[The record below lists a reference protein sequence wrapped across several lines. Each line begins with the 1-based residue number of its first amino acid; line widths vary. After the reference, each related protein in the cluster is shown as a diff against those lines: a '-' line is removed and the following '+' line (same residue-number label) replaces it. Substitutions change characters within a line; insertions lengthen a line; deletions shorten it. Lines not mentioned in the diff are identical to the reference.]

1 MEISTHADRPGAKVM
16 DIHLR
21 IVLPESGEDFGQ
33 WEEGLADA
41 LNKAGLAATS
51 EAIRSMDTRG
61 EALQAAGR
69 KWTSKGQLS
78 FVAETPYGAVPF
90 KRHVYQSSAGGET
103 RAPANERA
111 ALVGSATPRFA
122 AMISS
127 KLAEMTARSAVR
139 DLAFNHRR
147 TLSNTAAQDLAL
159 LVSAQAQSR
168 DTALE
173 WQPAAPP
180 EQVALIVVGVDGAMI
195 HTRTDGWRQAMAGT
209 MSLYDKEGERL
220 DTLYI
225 GCGPGTTPAQG
236 KDVFFKQMDH
246 HLERL
251 KARHPKALTLGLSD
265 AASDLL
271 GWLQER
277 TSEQLIDF
285 HHAAEYL
292 SGAAEAF
299 EDPPNWAGAMRTLL
313 RDEPGAAKALLGDMK
328 NQLDHPSPASLT
340 ASQREGLQKAV
351 TYFTNHHH
359 RMDYAGWR
367 HLRRPIGSGVTEA
380 ACKTVIKERLTKS
393 GMRWGLDP
401 AHAVLHLRALFR
413 TPARWALFWRDHQGR
428 ALANAL

>member
-1 MEISTHADRPGAKVM
+1 MHITTDVEVDGARVM

-21 IVLPESGEDFGQ
+21 VVLPKGGADFNE
-33 WEEGLADA
+33 WEVALADSF
-41 LNKAGLAATS
+41 NEAGLAATT
-51 EAIRSMDTRG
+51 EAIKGLDTRG
-61 EALQAAGR
+61 EPLQAGGR
-69 KWTSKGQLS
+69 KWTSKGELS
-78 FVAETPYGAVPF
+78 FVVETPYGQAAF
-90 KRHVYQSSAGGET
+90 QRHVYQTSAGGET

-147 TLSNTAAQDLAL
+147 ILSNTAAQDLAL

-209 MSLYDKEGERL
+209 MSLYDEEGERL

-236 KDVFFKQMDH
+236 KEVFFKQMDH

-299 EDPPNWAGAMRTLL
+299 EDPQNWAGAMRTLL
-313 RDEPGAAKALLGDMK
+313 RDEPGAAKALLADMK
-328 NQLDHPSPASLT
+328 NQLDHPSPVSLT

-351 TYFTNHHH
+351 TYFTNHHQ

-367 HLRRPIGSGVTEA
+367 NLRRPIGSGVTEA

-401 AHAVLHLRALFR
+401 AHAILQLRALFR
-413 TPARWALFWRDHQGR
+413 TPTRWALFWRDHQRR

>member
-1 MEISTHADRPGAKVM
+1 MEISTHVNGEGATVM

-21 IVLPESGEDFGQ
+21 IVLPKGGQDFSQ
-33 WEEGLADA
+33 WEDVLADS
-41 LNKAGLAATS
+41 LNGAGRAATT
-51 EAIRSMDTRG
+51 EAIKGMDTRG
-61 EALQAAGR
+61 ECLQAAGR
-69 KWTSKGQLS
+69 KWTSKGEFS
-78 FVAETPYGAVPF
+78 FVAETPYGQAPF
-90 KRHVYQSSAGGET
+90 KRHVYQTNAGGET
-103 RAPANERA
+103 RAPVNERC

-139 DLAFNHRR
+139 DLALNHRR
-147 TLSNTAAQDLAL
+147 NFSNTAAQDIAL

-195 HTRTDGWRQAMAGT
+195 HTRSDGWRQAMAGT

-225 GCGPGTTPAQG
+225 GCGPGATPAQG
-236 KDVFFKQMDH
+236 KEVFFGQMDH

-271 GWLQER
+271 GWLEER
-277 TSEQLIDF
+277 TSDQLIDF

-299 EDPPNWAGAMRTLL
+299 EESQDWAGAMRTLL
-313 RDEPGAAKALLGDMK
+313 RDEPGAAKALLADMK
-328 NQLDHPSPASLT
+328 NQLEHPSPAPLT

-351 TYFTNHHH
+351 TYFTNHHE

-367 HLRRPIGSGVTEA
+367 QLRRPIGSGVTEA

-401 AHAVLHLRALFR
+401 AHAILQLRALFR
-413 TPARWALFWRDHQGR
+413 TPARWSLFWRDHQRR

>member
-1 MEISTHADRPGAKVM
+1 MHISTHTKADGTKVI

-21 IVLPESGEDFGQ
+21 VELPQGGQDFSQ
-33 WEEGLADA
+33 WEEMLADS
-41 LNKAGLAATS
+41 LNEAGLAATS
-51 EAIRSMDTRG
+51 EAIKAMDTRG
-61 EALQAAGR
+61 ESLQAAGR
-69 KWTSKGQLS
+69 KWTSKGEFS
-78 FVAETPYGAVPF
+78 FVAETPYGPVPF
-90 KRHVYQSSAGGET
+90 KRHVYQTSAGGET

-122 AMISS
+122 AMIAS

-139 DLAFNHRR
+139 DLALNHRR
-147 TLSNTAAQDLAL
+147 NFSNTAAQDIAL

-173 WQPAAPP
+173 WEPAAPP
-180 EQVALIVVGVDGAMI
+180 EQVATIVVGVDGAMI
-195 HTRTDGWRQAMAGT
+195 HTRTNGWRQAMAGT
-209 MSLYDKEGERL
+209 LSLYDNKGERL

-225 GCGPGTTPAQG
+225 GCGPGTTPAEG
-236 KDVFFKQMDH
+236 KAVFFGQMDH
-246 HLERL
+246 HLDRL
-251 KARHPKALTLGLSD
+251 KARHPDAVTLGLSD

-277 TSEQLIDF
+277 TCEQLIDF

-299 EDPPNWAGAMRTLL
+299 EDGQDWAGAMRSLL
-313 RDEPGAAKALLGDMK
+313 RDEPGAAKALLADMTK
-328 NQLDHPSPASLT
+328 RLDDCERSPLS

-351 TYFTNHHH
+351 TYFTNHHE

-367 HLRRPIGSGVTEA
+367 ERKRPIGSGVTEA

-401 AHAVLHLRALFR
+401 AHAILQLRALFR
-413 TPARWALFWRDHQGR
+413 TPARWSLFWRDHQSR